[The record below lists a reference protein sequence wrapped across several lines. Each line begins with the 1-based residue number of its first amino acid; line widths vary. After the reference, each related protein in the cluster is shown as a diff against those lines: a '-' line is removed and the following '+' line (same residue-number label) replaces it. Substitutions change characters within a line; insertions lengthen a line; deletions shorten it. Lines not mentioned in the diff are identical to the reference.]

1 MDTDANQSLI
11 PIEQIS
17 CLTVPADGL
26 AHLSPLVVSDIG
38 STGGEGCTRADGCA
52 LPAGTTPFP
61 MLDKGGRNSSDWTG
75 CNDRYVAQI
84 SGMRI
89 GVLSNQKDLIPAK
102 SSEGMPSVEIVAK
115 PKRPW
120 TKKHR
125 KARRL
130 LGDLLLYWQ
139 RSNLQRHFL
148 TLTSAPES
156 SGALLRKHFQNLRY
170 RSERHCGWERN
181 SIKYRCVDTEEGYG
195 VLHIILALPIA
206 PGAFW
211 MNYGLL
217 GEWWQELH
225 GARQIRTIKIG
236 DGYDHAGKLSHY
248 IVRQYVGDQDLT
260 VRTSG
265 SRLPMNFTKFRK
277 DVHALVFRGAG
288 MYEIPEAS
296 FLRTVPKDEP
306 DFQDLYAAW
315 RSTLWR
321 LSERIAKE
329 LLLTGITTL
338 FGRQYVL
345 LLEPV
350 AQIME
355 V

>member
-1 MDTDANQSLI
+1 MQQEKLPNEVENTGIYL
-11 PIEQIS
+11 P
-17 CLTVPADGL
+17 
-26 AHLSPLVVSDIG
+26 
-38 STGGEGCTRADGCA
+38 TGGEGCARVSTCP
-52 LPAGTTPFP
+52 LPAGAAPFP

-75 CNDRYVAQI
+75 GNEREGQGTGEGG
-84 SGMRI
+84 S
-89 GVLSNQKDLIPAK
+89 GVLFDQVNLSPAK
-102 SSEGMPSVEIVAK
+102 SSEEMPSVEISAK
-115 PKRPW
+115 TKRPW

-125 KARRL
+125 KAKRL

-156 SGALLRKHFQNLRY
+156 SGKLLRSHFQNLRY
-170 RSERHCGWERN
+170 RSEKHCGWERN
-181 SIKYRCVDTEEGYG
+181 SIKYRCVDTEEGHG

-206 PGAFW
+206 PRAFW
-211 MNYGLL
+211 MDYGLL
-217 GEWWQELH
+217 GKWWLELH

-277 DVHALVFRGAG
+277 EIHALVFRSTG

-296 FLRTVPKDEP
+296 FLTTVPKDDP
-306 DFQDLYAAW
+306 KFQDLYAAW

-329 LLLTGITTL
+329 LLLTGKTTL

>member
-1 MDTDANQSLI
+1 METDENQSLI

-17 CLTVPADGL
+17 CPTIPADGT
-26 AHLSPLVVSDIG
+26 AHPSVLVLG
-38 STGGEGCTRADGCA
+38 SKGSAGGEVGSRASGCTRPSGA
-52 LPAGTTPFP
+52 TPFP
-61 MLDKGGRNSSDWTG
+61 MLDKGGRNSSDSTG

-84 SGMRI
+84 SEMRI
-89 GVLSNQKDLIPAK
+89 EVLSNQKDLIPAK
-102 SSEGMPSVEIVAK
+102 SSEWMPSVEIVTK

-130 LGDLLLYWQ
+130 LGDLLLFWQ
-139 RSNLQRHFL
+139 RLDLQRHFL

-170 RSERHCGWERN
+170 RSEKHCGWQRN

-195 VLHIILALPIA
+195 VLHIILALPIN
-206 PGAFW
+206 PDAFW
-211 MNYGLL
+211 MDYGLL

-265 SRLPMNFTKFRK
+265 SRLPMNFTKFHK
-277 DVHALVFRGAG
+277 DVYALVFRGAG

-296 FLRTVPKDEP
+296 FLRTVPKDAP
-306 DFQDLYAAW
+306 DFQNLYTAW
-315 RSTLWR
+315 RRTLWR
-321 LSERIAKE
+321 LSERAAKE
-329 LLLTGITTL
+329 LLLKGITTL
-338 FGRQYVL
+338 FGRQYLL
-345 LLEPV
+345 LLEPTV
-350 AQIME
+350 QIME